1 MLLQNRSQTSGRGDG
16 TVVAPCFRATWRTG
30 VGVYQNGSDAG
41 TSSVAQT
48 GKRLGKLELMA
59 FAAVALTAVTA
70 WGVFL
75 VWLLLKVSGL
85 A

>member
-1 MLLQNRSQTSGRGDG
+1 M
-16 TVVAPCFRATWRTG
+16 
-30 VGVYQNGSDAG
+30 GVYQNGSDAG

>member
-1 MLLQNRSQTSGRGDG
+1 M
-16 TVVAPCFRATWRTG
+16 G
-30 VGVYQNGSDAG
+30 VSVFQNGSGAG
-41 TSSVAQT
+41 APSRAQN
-48 GKRLGKLELMA
+48 GKKLGKIELVA

-75 VWLLLKVSGL
+75 VWLLLKFSGL

>member
-1 MLLQNRSQTSGRGDG
+1 M
-16 TVVAPCFRATWRTG
+16 G
-30 VGVYQNGSDAG
+30 VGVFQNGTGADAAN
-41 TSSVAQT
+41 SAQN
-48 GKRLGKLELMA
+48 GKKLGKIELMA

-75 VWLLLKVSGL
+75 VWLLLKFSGL

>member
-1 MLLQNRSQTSGRGDG
+1 M
-16 TVVAPCFRATWRTG
+16 G
-30 VGVYQNGSDAG
+30 VGVFQNGTGAG
-41 TSSVAQT
+41 ATNTAQN
-48 GKRLGKLELMA
+48 GKKLGKIELIA

-75 VWLLLKVSGL
+75 VWLLLKFSGL